1 MHIFKKI
8 LLSLS
13 LLYIFACSESY
24 KNLSNNKFNP
34 PNKFSQHLFEAYK
47 VKANFEAKEMHDWN
61 SAKLYAEKALK
72 ASNGNNIYPQEISYW
87 KISQKD
93 KKNIKMG
100 YFNLLNVYNDAINTD
115 PLNLAKA
122 ISSLDCWSE
131 QQEEGWQTWD
141 INKCRDDF
149 LNAMHAIYKSL
160 TKQKKI
166 PLKSKINNKFEE
178 KTTISNDGAAIV
190 TEDLQQ
196 NILQIVYFDFD
207 NSNLSEV
214 SIEEIKR
221 FIANNK
227 DVIKKFIIVGH
238 TDTVGTQEYNM
249 TLSLERAEAVRD
261 VLLNLEIKKE
271 NIKIFGK
278 GENDLKIKTAEGIAH
293 PANRRAEISPFN

>member
-24 KNLSNNKFNP
+24 KKLSNSKFNP
-34 PNKFSQHLFEAYK
+34 PNEFSQHLFEAYK

-115 PLNLAKA
+115 PFNLAKA

-166 PLKSKINNKFEE
+166 PLKSKINSKFEE
-178 KTTISNDGAAIV
+178 KTTISNDGATIV

-207 NSNLSEV
+207 NSNLSKV
-214 SIEEIKR
+214 SLEEIKR

-249 TLSLERAEAVRD
+249 TLSLERAEAVKD

>member
-13 LLYIFACSESY
+13 LIYIFACSESY
-24 KNLSNNKFNP
+24 KKLSNSKFNP
-34 PNKFSQHLFEAYK
+34 PNEFSQHLFEAYK

-72 ASNGNNIYPQEISYW
+72 ASNGNNIYPEEISYW
-87 KISQKD
+87 KIPQKD

-100 YFNLLNVYNDAINTD
+100 YFNLLNIYNDALIAD
-115 PLNLAKA
+115 PFNLAKA

-160 TKQKKI
+160 TKQKNKQ
-166 PLKSKINNKFEE
+166 LKSKINSKVEE
-178 KTTISNDGAAIV
+178 KTPTSNDGAAIV

-196 NILQIVYFDFD
+196 NTLQIIYFDFD
-207 NSNLSEV
+207 KSNLSEV
-214 SIEEIKR
+214 SLEEIKR
-221 FIANNK
+221 FVANNK
-227 DVIKKFIIVGH
+227 DVVNKFIIVGH

-249 TLSLERAEAVRD
+249 TLSLERAKTVRD
-261 VLLNLEIKKE
+261 ILLNLEIKKE

-278 GENDLKIKTAEGIAH
+278 GETDLKIKTAEGTAH
-293 PANRRAEISPFN
+293 PANRRAEISLFN